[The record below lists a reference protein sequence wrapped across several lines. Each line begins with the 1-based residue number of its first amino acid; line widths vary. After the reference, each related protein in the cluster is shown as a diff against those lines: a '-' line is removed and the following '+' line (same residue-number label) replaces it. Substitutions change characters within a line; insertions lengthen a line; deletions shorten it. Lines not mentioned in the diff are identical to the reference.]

1 MDCAPCGLL
10 LHSRALV
17 THPMQRKIDMAR
29 VLLVALVAL
38 SGAAAAQAPA
48 EPPAAPPP
56 APQTPAPAPAPAPR
70 EAAPSEE
77 VTEEIDARVEA
88 AKREMREEIRAQLAT
103 QAAARGWEEEWVEQ
117 TRRLELLEIDGYL
130 RTRPDLF
137 HRFDLG
143 RAPDPSGFRLFPR
156 PPTGEN
162 ERTMAGVNMRL
173 RLEPTIN
180 VSEEVRVKLQVDA
193 LDNLVFGSTPLYAGS
208 RDPRYDFGVFNE
220 TQMPPEDGL
229 NAWRSS
235 VRVKRA
241 YGEVSTPVGILR
253 FGRMGSH
260 WGLGM
265 LHNDGNGLDSDYGNT
280 VDRFQFVTEP
290 FTGWYVAPMIDFD
303 VEGPNSGVQNE
314 QGQPY
319 DLSNSDD
326 AHSYV
331 IAIARRDTPMQE
343 RAKLENG
350 LSVLNYGVHFSYRTQ
365 RFDPV
370 GWASPDTGPNDTS
383 SFIPRRATLYIPD
396 VWAKL
401 ERKDFRIEIE
411 AAAVLGSIE
420 NAARTPGEVDT
431 AGAVLVRQFG
441 AVAQGEYRLMD
452 GQLKL
457 GLEGGYASGDRQPGF
472 GNKPG
477 RGGNLPG
484 GFPGDNSIDGRQY
497 ADGAIRNFRFN
508 RDYRVDAIL
517 FRELIGGITDTVYV
531 KPTVTYTVA
540 TGFDIYG
547 SVIGSGAVYVESTP
561 SQRNRL
567 LGVELNA
574 GARYLTEDGFVAAL
588 QYAILFPQDGLANVG
603 AQPEDLENAQ
613 AIRAIIGVRF

>member
-1 MDCAPCGLL
+1 
-10 LHSRALV
+10 
-17 THPMQRKIDMAR
+17 MAR

-38 SGAAAAQAPA
+38 TGVAAAQAPA
-48 EPPAAPPP
+48 EPPTP
-56 APQTPAPAPAPAPR
+56 APTPAPAPAPSQNAQRP
-70 EAAPSEE
+70 AASSEE

-88 AKREMREEIRAQLAT
+88 AKREMREELRAQLAT
-103 QAAARGWEEEWVEQ
+103 QAAAKGWEEEWVEQ
-117 TRRLELLEIDGYL
+117 TRRLELFEIDGYF

-137 HRFDLG
+137 HRFDLN
-143 RAPDPSGFRLFPR
+143 RDPDPSGFRLFPR
-156 PPTGEN
+156 PPTGER

-193 LDNLVFGSTPLYAGS
+193 LDNILFGSTPLYAKS

-220 TQMPPEDGL
+220 TQMPPEQGV
-229 NAWRSS
+229 NAFRDSI
-235 VRVKRA
+235 RVKRA

-303 VEGPNSGVQNE
+303 VEGPSSEAQNQ
-314 QGQPY
+314 QGQFY
-319 DLSNSDD
+319 DLSNTDD
-326 AHSYV
+326 AHSY
-331 IAIARRDTPMQE
+331 ILAIARRDTPMQE
-343 RAKLENG
+343 KAKLENG

-365 RFDPV
+365 RYDAV
-370 GWASPDTGPNDTS
+370 GWANPNTAPNDTS

-396 VWAKL
+396 IWAKF
-401 ERKDFRIEIE
+401 ERKDFRIELE
-411 AAAVLGSIE
+411 AAAVLGNIE
-420 NAARTPGEVDT
+420 NAARSPAEVDT
-431 AGAVLVRQFG
+431 AGGVLVRQFG
-441 AVAQGEYRLMD
+441 AVLQGEYRLMD

-472 GNKPG
+472 GNRPG

-484 GFPGDNSIDGRQY
+484 GLPGNNSIDGPQY

-517 FRELIGGITDTVYV
+517 FRELIDGVTDAVYV
-531 KPTVTYTVA
+531 KPTVTYSVA
-540 TGFDIYG
+540 EGFDIYG
-547 SVIGSGAVYVESTP
+547 SVVGSGALYVESTP
-561 SQRNRL
+561 SQSDRL

-574 GARYLTEDGFVAAL
+574 GARYLTEDGFVASV
-588 QYAILFPQDGLANVG
+588 QYAILFPQKGLANVG
-603 AQPEDLENAQ
+603 AQPVALENAQ
-613 AIRAIIGVRF
+613 ALRAIIGVRF